1 MEGIASE
8 HPQINTV
15 LKGNVWDV
23 DLTKDVTGVYLIYE
37 VTNIAPNGFNGIDYS
52 LDVFLCDNVTEIN
65 TATNEVSVQNECS
78 LIALDMMSIF
88 ENYNK
93 SSWADK
99 DLNLVLNKTWSV
111 QPFTERFDSLYSGA
125 AVNVSLS
132 TSYGYARCQVP
143 TAAPI
148 NLEAP
153 IVSGITERG
162 ETLACTEG
170 VWQGIGVITY
180 TYQWRRNFANIEGAT
195 DTTYTLAYQDD
206 NAFISCNVTASD
218 SSGTTT
224 KLSNVVGAVLA
235 APYSLFA
242 PIVSGTFRV
251 GETLTSTEG
260 VWQGIPT
267 ITFAYQ
273 WRRFGINIDGET
285 TNEYTLSNGDYNTA
299 IDCVITATNSLGVS
313 SADSNDAIIQGII
326 PIISGL
332 PTFSGI
338 ESVNQTL
345 TATATSFT
353 GVPTPT
359 TSWKWQI
366 SDDGVIGWADVVGAT
381 SITYLLTESDLAKY
395 VRVVQI
401 ATNGAGTDS
410 ANSLSSGQIAALTP
424 SDIIFNAYSDRVLAD
439 SGVVENDV
447 CTKLFL
453 DTII

>member
-1 MEGIASE
+1 MKSLTIKNIESIMEGIASE

-52 LDVFLCDNVTEIN
+52 IDIFLCDNVTEIN

-195 DTTYTLAYQDD
+195 DTTYTLGYQDD

-251 GETLTSTEG
+251 GSTITSTEG

-273 WRRFGINIDGET
+273 WRRFGVNIDGET
-285 TNEYTLSNGDYNTA
+285 TNEYTLVIADYNTA

-313 SADSNDAIIQGII
+313 SADSNDAIIQGSI

-332 PTFSGI
+332 PFITGVVSIGR
-338 ESVNQTL
+338 VL
-345 TATATSFT
+345 TANAASTSGF
-353 GVPTPT
+353 PTPNT
-359 TSWKWQI
+359 TWQWQI
-366 SDDGVIGWADVVGAT
+366 SNDGVSGWANIEGET
-381 SITYLLTESDLAKY
+381 EQTYLITLSDEFKYIRVKQTE
-395 VRVVQI
+395 
-401 ATNGAGTDS
+401 TNVEGADS
-410 ANSLSSGQIAALTP
+410 ADSLSTIQVAEYL
-424 SDIIFNAYSDRVLAD
+424 FNWGLSSVNAWGEVTDETW
-439 SGVVENDV
+439 G
-447 CTKLFL
+447 
-453 DTII
+453 